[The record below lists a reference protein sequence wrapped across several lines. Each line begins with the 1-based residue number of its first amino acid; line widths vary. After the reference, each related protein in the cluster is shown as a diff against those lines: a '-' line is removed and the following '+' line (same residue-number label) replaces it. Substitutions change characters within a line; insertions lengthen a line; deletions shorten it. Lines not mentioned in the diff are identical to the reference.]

1 MIIQDKEVALM
12 SAVKP
17 KTSPP
22 RPSRNYSSSKDKQP
36 GIFSKFFNLLFGNKD
51 EEKQNNKPKRYYNR
65 NRRYNKN
72 FKYNK
77 YKSNNKKSFSRN
89 SRQKN
94 N

>member
-51 EEKQNNKPKRYYNR
+51 EEKQIINLKGTTIEIEDTIRTL
-65 NRRYNKN
+65 
-72 FKYNK
+72 
-77 YKSNNKKSFSRN
+77 SITSI
-89 SRQKN
+89 
-94 N
+94 